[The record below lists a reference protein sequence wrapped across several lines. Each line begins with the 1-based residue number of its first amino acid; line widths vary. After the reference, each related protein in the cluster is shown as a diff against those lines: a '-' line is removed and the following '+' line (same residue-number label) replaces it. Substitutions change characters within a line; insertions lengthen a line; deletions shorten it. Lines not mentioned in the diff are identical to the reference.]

1 MTKDEII
8 EMAKQAGFEEHQA
21 KFDTRFEPFARLVA
35 EHVYA
40 KYLELPES
48 KQSGTISITTPIG
61 YLCENAVGHKYFRWK
76 KPTSTYKPIALY
88 TAPPQRMA
96 KRIEDLE
103 VMLERQTAR
112 IVDLQTHIENF
123 DGEDR

>member
-1 MTKDEII
+1 MTKEEII
-8 EMAKQAGFEEHQA
+8 KLAKQAGFEEHQA
-21 KFDTRFEPFARLVA
+21 KFDTRFEPFAKLVA

-40 KYLELPES
+40 EYLELPEP

-112 IVDLQTHIENF
+112 IVGLQDEIRNLT
-123 DGEDR
+123 GEE